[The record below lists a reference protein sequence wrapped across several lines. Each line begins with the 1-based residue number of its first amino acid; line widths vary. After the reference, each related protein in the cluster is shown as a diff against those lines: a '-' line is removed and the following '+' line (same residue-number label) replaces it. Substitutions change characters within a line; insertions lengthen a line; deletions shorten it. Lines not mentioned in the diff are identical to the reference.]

1 MNPSYNTE
9 RVSQYS
15 SVVPYQYQDNG
26 IVYDNNSMY
35 NQSIRG
41 SRYSARSQPV
51 YSSVYSDRL

>member
-15 SVVPYQYQDNG
+15 SVAPYQYQDNG

-41 SRYSARSQPV
+41 SRYSARS
-51 YSSVYSDRL
+51 